1 VLSKNPVPPSVEGK
15 TMDSEGS
22 LRVLF
27 GRSLGH
33 GDHRNRS
40 RTVSM
45 CRPYEAVKRMAGK
58 VERISVTHGF
68 HDILFI
74 KVQRTLPVVSLCEKR
89 CDRPRLIKGRQEF
102 QQQGDRPVVED
113 PPVHRAHPS
122 RNFRGRGKVSSMS
135 FFCHPPPF
143 LYFSRDSLASRASAS
158 TLHRHLPGIC
168 SFIITFLQSCLT
180 STISLK
186 PIWNT
191 HPSHLSG
198 GLSRVSHDDGVG
210 GSIHRLTFNRFGS
223 VRRIARLDV

>member
-1 VLSKNPVPPSVEGK
+1 MMPSRVDPKWWRYWRVLSENPVPPSVDGK

-27 GRSLGH
+27 DRSLDH
-33 GDHRNRS
+33 GGHRNRS

-113 PPVHRAHPS
+113 PPGHRAHPS

-158 TLHRHLPGIC
+158 TLRN
-168 SFIITFLQSCLT
+168 LQLHHHVP
-180 STISLK
+180 
-186 PIWNT
+186 PI
-191 HPSHLSG
+191 L
-198 GLSRVSHDDGVG
+198 
-210 GSIHRLTFNRFGS
+210 
-223 VRRIARLDV
+223 LDVYDLPQTHLEHTSISPFWRTSSSQS